1 VQFGRERKPPILS
14 RPEAEAA
21 IHRLARENKFLMA
34 DVVETDDAI
43 MSEFELKMLVRNFDM
58 RQVLETIKQG
68 VINQGPTLDQYSEWR
83 CRVKRRVA
91 GRLVR
96 VVVALSSDLSF
107 MTLISVH

>member
-1 VQFGRERKPPILS
+1 MQFGRRRKSPTLS

-21 IHRLARENKFLMA
+21 IHRLAKENKFLMA
-34 DVVETDDAI
+34 GVVETDDAI
-43 MSEFELKMLVRNFDM
+43 ISEFELKMLVRGFDM
-58 RQVLETIKQG
+58 RQVLETIKEG
-68 VINQGPTLDQYSEWR
+68 IINQGPALDQYSEWR
-83 CRVKRRVA
+83 CRVKRRVS